1 MMYFLSVIGMG
12 GSSVCGE
19 GRGVSFGYRPPPS
32 ALEFS
37 KYMQQ
42 IYKNCLDYL
51 LSLAIVR
58 IPLEKNMN
66 PPIIGISTAR
76 SNLY

>member
-1 MMYFLSVIGMG
+1 VW
-12 GSSVCGE
+12 
-19 GRGVSFGYRPPPS
+19 RGVSFGYGPPLS

-51 LSLAIVR
+51 LNLAIVR

-66 PPIIGISTAR
+66 PPIIGISLAR
-76 SNLY
+76 SNLYEIAVKS